1 MAEIIKPVTL
11 LDQLRKIGV
20 GEQVN
25 ISTMEYKT
33 RSVRN
38 AADIL
43 KKEGLVFAVSEK
55 GLRNSTRVTRLQ

>member
-20 GEQVN
+20 GEEVN
-25 ISTMEYKT
+25 ISIMEYKT

>member
-1 MAEIIKPVTL
+1 MAEIIKPARL

-20 GEQVN
+20 GEVVN

-55 GLRNSTRVTRLQ
+55 GLRSSTRVTRLQ